1 MNYYIGLILLNVCI
15 SLSWA
20 DDFRLSVSKE
30 IIEAADRPADDLDG
44 LSLAIPEKPDESGT
58 DSPRRENIRQPQ
70 ASASENDAKS
80 ADVPE
85 SGLKSR
91 SQLMSV
97 RSKSHE
103 SVNNFLP
110 IQTVQANQLLGRQTF
125 AGTHLADTSG
135 QVGGQ
140 NQMAIAP
147 LDQFHDEIRLMLGED
162 IYAKMVWTYRD
173 AKQLDNWI
181 YATID
186 QSGLFAQD
194 SLIVGLNDQL
204 MASLTDLGFVGA
216 SDRNL
221 SIDESSKSHSQ
232 QPNRVE
238 DTEKIVNDALMKA
251 EFKRNSAF
259 FGLLKYLTL
268 MNLLYLLSSIAI
280 LVYAVKLFKFLVR
293 QQ

>member
-58 DSPRRENIRQPQ
+58 VSPRRENIRQPQ
-70 ASASENDAKS
+70 ASASESDAKS
-80 ADVPE
+80 ADAPE
-85 SGLKSR
+85 SRLKSR

-110 IQTVQANQLLGRQTF
+110 IQTVQANDLLGRQTF
-125 AGTHLADTSG
+125 AGPHLANALGHMD
-135 QVGGQ
+135 GQ
-140 NQMAIAP
+140 NQMAIDP
-147 LDQFHDEIRLMLGED
+147 LDQFRDEMRLILGED
-162 IYAKMVWTYRD
+162 IYAEMVWTYLD
-173 AKQLDNWI
+173 AKQMDNWI
-181 YATID
+181 YTTVN

-204 MASLTDLGFVGA
+204 MASLTSLGLVGA
-216 SDRNL
+216 GDRNL
-221 SIDESSKSHSQ
+221 SIDESSKMHGQ
-232 QPNRVE
+232 QPNRAA
-238 DTEKIVNDALMKA
+238 DAEKIVTDALMKA
-251 EFKRNSAF
+251 EFERNSTF
-259 FGLLKYLTL
+259 FGILKYITVV
-268 MNLLYLLSSIAI
+268 NFLYLIIFLVI
-280 LVYAVKLFKFLVR
+280 LLYAVKLFKFLVR